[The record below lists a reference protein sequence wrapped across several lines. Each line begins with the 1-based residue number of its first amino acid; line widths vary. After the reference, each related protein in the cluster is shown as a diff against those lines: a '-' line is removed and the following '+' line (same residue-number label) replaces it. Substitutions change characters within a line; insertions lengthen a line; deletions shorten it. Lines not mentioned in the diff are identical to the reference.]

1 MQSRKSLLAKIF
13 GVLCALCC
21 VVALAFGV
29 AACDSNTD
37 TTKSVVNV
45 SVVDGQLV
53 IDYSDGSKEEIDLG
67 DLKGEQGEQGPAGD
81 DGDKGEQGEQGP
93 AGVGI
98 TSVTWDETKQCLVIT
113 YTDGKKQEVKVEG
126 LGCECPE
133 PCEHENISSWIL
145 SDTYGYDAATQKWT
159 GTILDVCDDCGYAW
173 LITDAEHHHTIK
185 TGDKAATCTEDGIKG
200 GEYCEVCGYVVPNS
214 GEVVPALN
222 HPEANR
228 STHIVEVEGKD
239 LCTEGGLS
247 VTICDLCDEVI
258 DYTLAPAQGHKVSKW
273 LTEGTLGSGEAQV
286 VAKAPTTTEKGLA
299 IGTCPVCGDYVTKE
313 LPAFLNTDG
322 TINSA
327 YTRKDVVP
335 AVDCADQAT
344 VDLTIS
350 LDVWDAEGVQGTQA
364 ITFEGVTLPA
374 VGHTLDG
381 KKFPP
386 EGVGTAANPIV
397 LDSATYDEATKTYE
411 SEYGT
416 IKVDTETEP
425 TCEDDGIVAYF
436 LCDVCDHLVPVQVRV
451 EHIAPENEGVNVTEY
466 ETVEELEAWV
476 ATIDKETLA
485 GVEKDHLYIVEPTC
499 TEDGKEYFICD
510 ECGELSSIV
519 LEKTG
524 HTVKY
529 KAEIDD
535 KNTPATD
542 DDVLTLT
549 PYCATCGETDE
560 TKLNAKKV
568 SLTDFTVTT
577 VEGDPSCQEA
587 GTITYKGTYEGVE
600 YTVTETIPVKN
611 HTFGGREWVP
621 GNSYNYDEVREYVKL
636 EVSTTD
642 EEDISC
648 ADGKTLAGVV
658 CEKCDQLVLVYV
670 VVPHTAPKVEENT
683 EVTSETLDEVIAL
696 LKDTANQGK
705 VYEKAATCTEAGYI
719 AYYCAECKNV
729 VVVAGSSKLVPA
741 EEEQVEGVVYEVDTA
756 YAATGHKAANTLVYN
771 DANGNGVK
779 DADEDWYLVTY
790 CANEVTDTSAAALL
804 KLADADMGKD
814 ENNNLKYNEDGIN
827 YKGVVEGVVKVED
840 DPRNQEATCT
850 TVGKQVYKY
859 TKDGVTAEVI
869 VDVPAIYHFYQDGE
883 GHKYSYIAN
892 SAVDENGDPYRVGEP
907 GIYQVVGEVPACN
920 EDKEPALAGIICSG
934 CGQLVLIKVIDEHT
948 PVANATA
955 DSETYTSYEALKAA
969 VDAENAKAPEE
980 AAALDINKVYVVAT
994 ACDAP
999 EYEARYC
1006 TVCHK
1011 WYARLTKEAGKHTLA
1026 VDYTT
1031 LAKQDDG
1038 SYTVTVKCTACDYK
1052 QEKVAVAKPTSAML
1066 DKEASVAATCQLE
1079 GINVYNVPVKV
1090 AGQDIVVVIN
1100 ETAAKVDHALGTIE
1114 YTWDTEETIEG
1125 VDYVITYKGKL
1136 CSTCNKLI
1144 AEEVVRVEVKDPD
1157 EGEEGGDTPVVP
1169 AVPEDVTISMEGVVI
1184 STSATASTAVTME
1197 GGKTPELEEGNYYIW
1212 NATEATLVTIGGE
1225 KKWKQGDEYIQA
1237 DGGGRTISVDLTDY
1251 EGMKVKVTF
1260 NCGSKQEGIQLQV
1273 AGDASTAQD
1282 VTFNADKQYAPV
1294 DVSFTVDGG
1303 SIASFEN
1310 TNQAVRF
1317 YSVTI
1322 EVVE

>member
-67 DLKGEQGEQGPAGD
+67 DLKGEQGPAGD
-81 DGDKGEQGEQGP
+81 DGDKGEQ
-93 AGVGI
+93 GVGI

-273 LTEGTLGSGEAQV
+273 LTEGTLGTGEAQV

-299 IGTCPVCGDYVTKE
+299 IGTCPVCGDYVSKE
-313 LPAFLNTDG
+313 LPAFLNADG

-344 VDLTIS
+344 VNLTIS
-350 LDVWDAEGVQGTQA
+350 LEVWDAEGVKGTQEV
-364 ITFEGVTLPA
+364 TFTNIVLPA

-524 HTVKY
+524 HTIKY

-535 KNTPATD
+535 KNTPDTK

-741 EEEQVEGVVYEVDTA
+741 EEQVEGVVYEVDTA
-756 YAATGHKAANTLVYN
+756 YAATGHKAANTLVY
-771 DANGNGVK
+771 DDENGNGVK
-779 DADEDWYLVTY
+779 DANEYWYLVTY

-804 KLADADMGKD
+804 KLDDADMGKD
-814 ENNNLKYNEDGIN
+814 ENDNLKYNEDGIN

-869 VDVPAIYHFYQDGE
+869 VDVPAIYHFYQDEE

-892 SAVDENGDPYRVGEP
+892 SAVDENGDPYTVGEP

-920 EDKEPALAGIICSG
+920 EDKEPATAGIICSG

-948 PVANATA
+948 PVANATE

-969 VDAENAKAPEE
+969 VVAENAKAPEE

-1006 TVCHK
+1006 TVCHD
-1011 WYARLTKEAGKHTLA
+1011 WYVELTKEAGKHTLA

-1031 LAKQDDG
+1031 LAKQADG
-1038 SYTVTVKCTACDYK
+1038 SYTVTVECTACDYK
-1052 QEKVAVAKPTSAML
+1052 QENVAVAKPTSAML

-1125 VDYVITYKGKL
+1125 VDYIITYKGKL

-1144 AEEVVRVEVKDPD
+1144 AEEVKSVVVKDPD

-1169 AVPEDVTISMEGVVI
+1169 AEPVEYTYDFSTLTGSETATDLNTVLGSTNVTFEGTLGTSGTDLRLAKGHLKFSADAGKVIVTLDNVKAGQTVELTIVGKSGSSGNPAELAIAATNATTTDTVPVVYAAGADYVTTTV
-1184 STSATASTAVTME
+1184 TYTATA
-1197 GGKTPELEEGNYYIW
+1197 
-1212 NATEATLVTIGGE
+1212 
-1225 KKWKQGDEYIQA
+1225 
-1237 DGGGRTISVDLTDY
+1237 DGSVVL
-1251 EGMKVKVTF
+1251 TF
-1260 NCGSKQEGIQLQV
+1260 NRNTSKTVQLQ
-1273 AGDASTAQD
+1273 
-1282 VTFNADKQYAPV
+1282 KL
-1294 DVSFTVDGG
+1294 TV
-1303 SIASFEN
+1303 
-1310 TNQAVRF
+1310 
-1317 YSVTI
+1317 
-1322 EVVE
+1322 VVE

>member
-67 DLKGEQGEQGPAGD
+67 DLKGEQGPAGD

-286 VAKAPTTTEKGLA
+286 VAEAPTTTEKGLA

-313 LPAFLNTDG
+313 LPAFLNADG
-322 TINSA
+322 TVNSA
-327 YTRKDVVP
+327 YTRKDVLP

-364 ITFEGVTLPA
+364 ITFTNIVLPA

-386 EGVGTAANPIV
+386 EGVGTTKNPIV

-425 TCEDDGIVAYF
+425 TCEDEGIAAYF

-466 ETVEELEAWV
+466 DTVEELEAW
-476 ATIDKETLA
+476 AAGIGADLA

-535 KNTPATD
+535 KNTPDTK

-741 EEEQVEGVVYEVDTA
+741 EDEQVEGVVYEVDTA

-779 DADEDWYLVTY
+779 DADEKWYLVTY

-804 KLADADMGKD
+804 KLDDADMGKD
-814 ENNNLKYNEDGIN
+814 EDGNLKYNEDGIN
-827 YKGVVEGVVKVED
+827 FKGVVEGVVKVED

-869 VDVPAIYHFYQDGE
+869 VDVPAIYHFYQDEE

-920 EDKEPALAGIICSG
+920 EDKEPATAGIICSG

-1006 TVCHK
+1006 TVCHD
-1011 WYARLTKEAGKHTLA
+1011 WYVELTKEAGKHTLA

-1031 LAKQDDG
+1031 LAKQADG
-1038 SYTVTVKCTACDYK
+1038 SYTVTVECTACDYK
-1052 QEKVAVAKPTSAML
+1052 QENVAVAKPTSAML

-1090 AGQDIVVVIN
+1090 ANQDIVVVIN

-1169 AVPEDVTISMEGVVI
+1169 AVPVEYTYDFSTLTGSETATDLNTVLGSTNVTFEGTLGTSGTDLRLAKGHLKFSADAGKVIVTLDNVKAGQIVELTIVGKSGSSGNPAELAIAATNATTTDTVPVVYAAKADYV
-1184 STSATASTAVTME
+1184 TTTVTYTATA
-1197 GGKTPELEEGNYYIW
+1197 
-1212 NATEATLVTIGGE
+1212 
-1225 KKWKQGDEYIQA
+1225 
-1237 DGGGRTISVDLTDY
+1237 DGSVVL
-1251 EGMKVKVTF
+1251 TF
-1260 NCGSKQEGIQLQV
+1260 NRNTAKTVQLQ
-1273 AGDASTAQD
+1273 
-1282 VTFNADKQYAPV
+1282 KL
-1294 DVSFTVDGG
+1294 TV
-1303 SIASFEN
+1303 
-1310 TNQAVRF
+1310 
-1317 YSVTI
+1317 
-1322 EVVE
+1322 VVE

>member
-45 SVVDGQLV
+45 SIVDGQLV

-81 DGDKGEQGEQGP
+81 DGDRGEQGEQGP

-286 VAKAPTTTEKGLA
+286 VADDPTTTEKGLA
-299 IGTCPVCGDYVTKE
+299 IGTCHVCGDYVTKE

-335 AVDCADQAT
+335 AGDCADQAT

-386 EGVGTAANPIV
+386 EGVGTTKNPIV

-425 TCEDDGIVAYF
+425 TCENTGIAAYF

-451 EHIAPENEGVNVTEY
+451 EHIAPENEGVNVTKY
-466 ETVEELEAWV
+466 KTVAELDAWA
-476 ATIDKETLA
+476 ATIGEDLA

-510 ECGELSSIV
+510 ECGKLSSIV

-535 KNTPATD
+535 KNTPDTK

-549 PYCATCGETDE
+549 PYCATCGEKDE

-577 VEGDPSCQEA
+577 VEGDPSCQEE

-621 GNSYNYDEVREYVKL
+621 GASYNYDEVREYVKL

-670 VVPHTAPKVEENT
+670 VVPHTAPTVEENT
-683 EVTSETLDEVIAL
+683 EVTSETLEQVIAL
-696 LKDTANQGK
+696 LKEAANQGK
-705 VYEKAATCTEAGYI
+705 VYEKAATCNEDGYI

-771 DANGNGVK
+771 DENDNGVK

-804 KLADADMGKD
+804 KLENANMGKE
-814 ENNNLKYNEDGIN
+814 ENGNLKYNEYGIN
-827 YKGVVEGVVKVED
+827 FKGVVEGVVKVED

-892 SAVDENGDPYRVGEP
+892 SAVDENGEPYRVGEP

-955 DSETYTSYEALKAA
+955 DSETYASYEALKAA
-969 VDAENAKAPEE
+969 VDAENAKKPED

-1006 TVCHK
+1006 TVCHD
-1011 WYARLTKEAGKHTLA
+1011 WYIDLTKEAGKHTLA

-1031 LAKQDDG
+1031 LAKQADG

-1090 AGQDIVVVIN
+1090 ANQDIVVVIN

-1144 AEEVVRVEVKDPD
+1144 AQVVVKVEVKDPD

-1169 AVPEDVTISMEGVVI
+1169 AEPVEYTYDFSTLTGSETATDLNTVLGSTNVTFEGTLGTSGTDLRLAKGHLKFSADAGKVIVTLDNVKAGQTVELTIVGKSGSSGNPAELAIAATNATTTDTVPVVYAAKADYVTTTV
-1184 STSATASTAVTME
+1184 TYTATADGSVVLTFNRNT
-1197 GGKTPELEEGNYYIW
+1197 GKT
-1212 NATEATLVTIGGE
+1212 V
-1225 KKWKQGDEYIQA
+1225 
-1237 DGGGRTISVDLTDY
+1237 
-1251 EGMKVKVTF
+1251 
-1260 NCGSKQEGIQLQV
+1260 QLQ
-1273 AGDASTAQD
+1273 
-1282 VTFNADKQYAPV
+1282 KL
-1294 DVSFTVDGG
+1294 TV
-1303 SIASFEN
+1303 
-1310 TNQAVRF
+1310 
-1317 YSVTI
+1317 
-1322 EVVE
+1322 VVE

>member
-67 DLKGEQGEQGPAGD
+67 DLKGEQGPAGD

-286 VAKAPTTTEKGLA
+286 VAEAPTTTEKGLA

-313 LPAFLNTDG
+313 LPAFLNADG
-322 TINSA
+322 TVNSA
-327 YTRKDVVP
+327 YTRKDVLP

-364 ITFEGVTLPA
+364 ITFTNIVLPA

-386 EGVGTAANPIV
+386 EGVGTTKNPIV

-425 TCEDDGIVAYF
+425 TCEDEGIAAYF

-466 ETVEELEAWV
+466 DTVEELEAW
-476 ATIDKETLA
+476 AAGIGADLA

-535 KNTPATD
+535 KNTPDTK

-741 EEEQVEGVVYEVDTA
+741 EDEQVEGVVYEVDTA

-779 DADEDWYLVTY
+779 DADEKWYLVTY

-804 KLADADMGKD
+804 KLDDADMGKD
-814 ENNNLKYNEDGIN
+814 EDGNLKYNEDGIN
-827 YKGVVEGVVKVED
+827 FKGVVEGVVKVED

-869 VDVPAIYHFYQDGE
+869 VDVPAIYHFYQDEE

-920 EDKEPALAGIICSG
+920 EDKEPATAGIICSG

-1006 TVCHK
+1006 TVCHD
-1011 WYARLTKEAGKHTLA
+1011 WYVELTKEAGKHTLA

-1031 LAKQDDG
+1031 LAKQADG
-1038 SYTVTVKCTACDYK
+1038 SYTVTVECTACDYK
-1052 QEKVAVAKPTSAML
+1052 QENVAVAKPTSAML

-1090 AGQDIVVVIN
+1090 ANQDIVVVIN

-1169 AVPEDVTISMEGVVI
+1169 AVPVEYTYDFSTLTGSETATDLNTVLGSTNVTFEGTLGTSGTDLRLAKGHLKFSADAGKVIVTLDNVKAGQIVELTIVGKSGSSGNPAELAIAATNATTTDTVPVVYAAKADYV
-1184 STSATASTAVTME
+1184 TTTVTYTATA
-1197 GGKTPELEEGNYYIW
+1197 
-1212 NATEATLVTIGGE
+1212 
-1225 KKWKQGDEYIQA
+1225 
-1237 DGGGRTISVDLTDY
+1237 DGSVVL
-1251 EGMKVKVTF
+1251 TF
-1260 NCGSKQEGIQLQV
+1260 NRNTSKTVQLQ
-1273 AGDASTAQD
+1273 
-1282 VTFNADKQYAPV
+1282 KL
-1294 DVSFTVDGG
+1294 TV
-1303 SIASFEN
+1303 
-1310 TNQAVRF
+1310 
-1317 YSVTI
+1317 
-1322 EVVE
+1322 VVE

>member
-113 YTDGKKQEVKVEG
+113 YTDGKTQEVKVEG
-126 LGCECPE
+126 IGCDCPE

-185 TGDKAATCTEDGIKG
+185 TGDKAATCTEAGIKG

-364 ITFEGVTLPA
+364 ITFEGITLPA

-386 EGVGTAANPIV
+386 EGVGTSTNPIV

-425 TCEDDGIVAYF
+425 TCENTGIAAYF

-451 EHIAPENEGVNVTEY
+451 EHIAPENEGVNVTKY
-466 ETVEELEAWV
+466 ETVAELDAWA
-476 ATIDKETLA
+476 ATIGEDLA

-510 ECGELSSIV
+510 ECGKLSSIV

-535 KNTPATD
+535 KSTPDTS

-577 VEGDPSCQEA
+577 VEGDPSCQEE

-621 GNSYNYDEVREYVKL
+621 GASYNYDEVREYVKL

-658 CEKCDQLVLVYV
+658 CDKCDQLVLVYV

-683 EVTSETLDEVIAL
+683 EVTSETLEDVIAL
-696 LKDTANQGK
+696 LKEAANQGK
-705 VYEKAATCTEAGYI
+705 VYEKAATCNEDGYI

-804 KLADADMGKD
+804 ELEDANMGKD
-814 ENNNLKYNEDGIN
+814 ENDNLKYNEDGIN
-827 YKGVVEGVVKVED
+827 FKGVVEGVVKVED

-892 SAVDENGDPYRVGEP
+892 SAVDENGEPYRVGEP

-920 EDKEPALAGIICSG
+920 ENKEPALAGIICSG

-955 DSETYTSYEALKAA
+955 DSETYTSYGALKAA
-969 VDAENAKAPEE
+969 VDAENAKKPEE

-1006 TVCHK
+1006 TVCHD
-1011 WYARLTKEAGKHTLA
+1011 WYVDLTKEAGKHTLA

-1031 LAKQDDG
+1031 LAKQADG

-1090 AGQDIVVVIN
+1090 ANQDIVVVIN

-1114 YTWDTEETIEG
+1114 YTWETEETIEG

-1144 AEEVVRVEVKDPD
+1144 AQVVVKVEVKDPD

-1169 AVPEDVTISMEGVVI
+1169 AEPVEYTYDFSTLTGSETATDLNTVLGSTNVTFEGTLGTSDTDLRLAKGHLKFSADAGKVIVTLDNVKAGQTVELTIVGKSGSKGNPAELAIAATNATTTDTVPVVYAAGADYVTTTV
-1184 STSATASTAVTME
+1184 TYTATADGSVVLTFNRNT
-1197 GGKTPELEEGNYYIW
+1197 GKT
-1212 NATEATLVTIGGE
+1212 V
-1225 KKWKQGDEYIQA
+1225 
-1237 DGGGRTISVDLTDY
+1237 
-1251 EGMKVKVTF
+1251 
-1260 NCGSKQEGIQLQV
+1260 QLQ
-1273 AGDASTAQD
+1273 
-1282 VTFNADKQYAPV
+1282 KL
-1294 DVSFTVDGG
+1294 TV
-1303 SIASFEN
+1303 
-1310 TNQAVRF
+1310 
-1317 YSVTI
+1317 
-1322 EVVE
+1322 VVE

>member
-81 DGDKGEQGEQGP
+81 DGDKGEQGP

-113 YTDGKKQEVKVEG
+113 YTDGKTQEVKVEG
-126 LGCECPE
+126 IGCDCPE

-344 VDLTIS
+344 VNLTIS
-350 LDVWDAEGVQGTQA
+350 LEVWDAEGVKGTQEV
-364 ITFEGVTLPA
+364 TFTNIVLPA

-386 EGVGTAANPIV
+386 EGVGTIENPIV

-451 EHIAPENEGVNVTEY
+451 EHIAPANEGVNVTEY
-466 ETVEELEAWV
+466 DTVEELEAWV

-568 SLTDFTVTT
+568 SLSDFTVTT

-670 VVPHTAPKVEENT
+670 VVPHTAPTVEENT
-683 EVTSETLDEVIAL
+683 EVTTETLEEVIAL
-696 LKDTANQGK
+696 LKETANQLK

-741 EEEQVEGVVYEVDTA
+741 EEEQVEGVVYEVDTD

-869 VDVPAIYHFYQDGE
+869 VDVPAIYHFYQDEE

-892 SAVDENGDPYRVGEP
+892 SAVDENGEPYRVGEP

-980 AAALDINKVYVVAT
+980 AATLDINKVYVVAT

-1006 TVCHK
+1006 TVCHD
-1011 WYARLTKEAGKHTLA
+1011 WYVELTKEAGKHTLA

-1031 LAKQDDG
+1031 LAKQADG
-1038 SYTVTVKCTACDYK
+1038 SYTVTVKCTACDFK

-1090 AGQDIVVVIN
+1090 AGQDIVVVVN

-1169 AVPEDVTISMEGVVI
+1169 AEPVEYTYDFSTLTGSETATDLNTVLGSTNVTFEGTLGTSDTDLRLAKGHLKFSADAGKVIVTLDNVKAGQTVELTIVGKSGSSGNPAELAIAATNATTTDTVPVVYAAGADYVTTTV
-1184 STSATASTAVTME
+1184 TYTATA
-1197 GGKTPELEEGNYYIW
+1197 
-1212 NATEATLVTIGGE
+1212 
-1225 KKWKQGDEYIQA
+1225 
-1237 DGGGRTISVDLTDY
+1237 DGSVVL
-1251 EGMKVKVTF
+1251 TF
-1260 NCGSKQEGIQLQV
+1260 NRNTSKTVQLQ
-1273 AGDASTAQD
+1273 
-1282 VTFNADKQYAPV
+1282 KL
-1294 DVSFTVDGG
+1294 TV
-1303 SIASFEN
+1303 
-1310 TNQAVRF
+1310 
-1317 YSVTI
+1317 
-1322 EVVE
+1322 VVE

>member
-81 DGDKGEQGEQGP
+81 DGDKGEQGP

-113 YTDGKKQEVKVEG
+113 YTDGKTQEVKVEG
-126 LGCECPE
+126 IGCDCPE

-344 VDLTIS
+344 VNLTIS
-350 LDVWDAEGVQGTQA
+350 LEVWDAEGVKGTQEV
-364 ITFEGVTLPA
+364 TFTNIVLPA

-386 EGVGTAANPIV
+386 EGVGTIENPIV

-451 EHIAPENEGVNVTEY
+451 EHIAPANEGVNVTEY
-466 ETVEELEAWV
+466 DTVEELEAWV

-568 SLTDFTVTT
+568 SLSDFTVTT

-670 VVPHTAPKVEENT
+670 VVPHTAPTVEENT
-683 EVTSETLDEVIAL
+683 EVTTETLEEVIAL
-696 LKDTANQGK
+696 LKETANQLK

-741 EEEQVEGVVYEVDTA
+741 EEEQVEGVVYEVDTD

-804 KLADADMGKD
+804 ALVNADMGKD
-814 ENNNLKYNEDGIN
+814 ENGNLKYNEDGIN
-827 YKGVVEGVVKVED
+827 FKGVVEGVVKVED

-892 SAVDENGDPYRVGEP
+892 SAVDENGEPYRVGEP

-920 EDKEPALAGIICSG
+920 EKKEPALAGIICSG

-969 VDAENAKAPEE
+969 VVAENAKNPEE
-980 AAALDINKVYVVAT
+980 VAALDINKVYVVAT

-1006 TVCHK
+1006 TVCHD
-1011 WYARLTKEAGKHTLA
+1011 WYIDLTKEAGKHTLT

-1031 LAKQDDG
+1031 LAKQADG
-1038 SYTVTVKCTACDYK
+1038 SYTVTVECTACDYK
-1052 QEKVAVAKPTSAML
+1052 QENVAVAKPTSAML

-1169 AVPEDVTISMEGVVI
+1169 AEPVEYTYDFSTLTGSETATDLNTVLGSTNVTFEGTLGTSDTDLRLAKGHLKFSADAGKVIVTLDNVKAGQTVELTIVGKSGSSGNPAELAIAATNATTTDTVPVVYAAGADYVTTTV
-1184 STSATASTAVTME
+1184 TYTATA
-1197 GGKTPELEEGNYYIW
+1197 
-1212 NATEATLVTIGGE
+1212 
-1225 KKWKQGDEYIQA
+1225 
-1237 DGGGRTISVDLTDY
+1237 DGSVVL
-1251 EGMKVKVTF
+1251 TF
-1260 NCGSKQEGIQLQV
+1260 NRNTSKTVQLQ
-1273 AGDASTAQD
+1273 
-1282 VTFNADKQYAPV
+1282 KL
-1294 DVSFTVDGG
+1294 TV
-1303 SIASFEN
+1303 
-1310 TNQAVRF
+1310 
-1317 YSVTI
+1317 
-1322 EVVE
+1322 VVE

>member
-67 DLKGEQGEQGPAGD
+67 DLKGEQGPAGD

-126 LGCECPE
+126 IGGCECPE

-286 VAKAPTTTEKGLA
+286 VAEAPTTTEKGLA

-313 LPAFLNTDG
+313 LPAFLNADG
-322 TINSA
+322 TVNSA
-327 YTRKDVVP
+327 YTRKDVLP

-364 ITFEGVTLPA
+364 ITFTNIVLPA

-466 ETVEELEAWV
+466 NTVEELEAWV

-524 HTVKY
+524 HTIKY

-741 EEEQVEGVVYEVDTA
+741 EEQVEGVVYEVDTA
-756 YAATGHKAANTLVYN
+756 YAATGHKAANTLVY
-771 DANGNGVK
+771 DDENGNGVK
-779 DADEDWYLVTY
+779 DANEDWYLVTY

-804 KLADADMGKD
+804 KLEDANMGKD
-814 ENNNLKYNEDGIN
+814 ENGNLKYNEDGIN
-827 YKGVVEGVVKVED
+827 FKGVVEGVIKVED

-869 VDVPAIYHFYQDGE
+869 VDVPAIYHFYQDEE

-920 EDKEPALAGIICSG
+920 ENKEPATAGIICSG

-969 VDAENAKAPEE
+969 VDAENAKNPED

-1006 TVCHK
+1006 TVCHD
-1011 WYARLTKEAGKHTLA
+1011 WYVELTKEAGKHTLA

-1031 LAKQDDG
+1031 LAKQADG
-1038 SYTVTVKCTACDYK
+1038 SYTVTVECTACDYK
-1052 QEKVAVAKPTSAML
+1052 QENVAVAKPTEAML

-1090 AGQDIVVVIN
+1090 ANQDIVVVIN
-1100 ETAAKVDHALGTIE
+1100 EPAAKVDHALGTIE

-1169 AVPEDVTISMEGVVI
+1169 AEPVEYTYDFSTLTGSETATDLNTVLGSTNVTFEGTLGTSGTDLRLAKGHLKFSGDAGKVIVTLDNVKAGQTVELTIVGKSGSSGNPAELAIAATNATTTDTVPVVYAAKADYVTTTV
-1184 STSATASTAVTME
+1184 TYTATA
-1197 GGKTPELEEGNYYIW
+1197 
-1212 NATEATLVTIGGE
+1212 
-1225 KKWKQGDEYIQA
+1225 
-1237 DGGGRTISVDLTDY
+1237 DGSVVL
-1251 EGMKVKVTF
+1251 TF
-1260 NCGSKQEGIQLQV
+1260 NRNTSKTVQLQ
-1273 AGDASTAQD
+1273 
-1282 VTFNADKQYAPV
+1282 KL
-1294 DVSFTVDGG
+1294 TV
-1303 SIASFEN
+1303 
-1310 TNQAVRF
+1310 
-1317 YSVTI
+1317 
-1322 EVVE
+1322 VVE

>member
-29 AACDSNTD
+29 PACDSNTD

-81 DGDKGEQGEQGP
+81 DGDKGEQGP

-386 EGVGTAANPIV
+386 EGVGTSTNPIV

-425 TCEDDGIVAYF
+425 TCEDEGIKAYF

-451 EHIAPENEGVNVTEY
+451 EHIAPENEGVNVTKY
-466 ETVEELEAWV
+466 KTVAELDAW
-476 ATIDKETLA
+476 AAKIGEDLA

-510 ECGELSSIV
+510 ECGKLSSIV

-529 KAEIDD
+529 KAEIDN
-535 KNTPATD
+535 KNTPDTK

-549 PYCATCGETDE
+549 PYCATCGEKDE

-577 VEGDPSCQEA
+577 VEGDPSCQEE

-621 GNSYNYDEVREYVKL
+621 GASYNYDEVREYVKL

-683 EVTSETLDEVIAL
+683 EVTSETLEDVIAL
-696 LKDTANQGK
+696 LKEAANQGK
-705 VYEKAATCTEAGYI
+705 VYEKAATCNEDGYI

-771 DANGNGVK
+771 DENDNGVK

-790 CANEVTDTSAAALL
+790 CANEVTDISAAALL
-804 KLADADMGKD
+804 KLENANMGKD
-814 ENNNLKYNEDGIN
+814 ENGNLKYNEYGIN
-827 YKGVVEGVVKVED
+827 FKGVVEGVVKVED

-892 SAVDENGDPYRVGEP
+892 SAVDENGEPYRVGEP

-969 VDAENAKAPEE
+969 VDAENAKKPED

-1006 TVCHK
+1006 TVCHD
-1011 WYARLTKEAGKHTLA
+1011 WYIDLTKEAGKHTLA

-1031 LAKQDDG
+1031 LAKQADG

-1052 QEKVAVAKPTSAML
+1052 QENVAVAKPTSAML

-1090 AGQDIVVVIN
+1090 ANQDIVVVIN

-1144 AEEVVRVEVKDPD
+1144 AQVVVKVEVKDPD

-1169 AVPEDVTISMEGVVI
+1169 AEPVEYTYDFSTLTGSETATDLNTVLGSTNVTFEGTLGTSGTDLRLAKGHLKFSANAGKVIVTLDNVKAGQTVELTIVGKSGSKGNPAELAIAATNATTTDTVPVVYAAEADYVTTTV
-1184 STSATASTAVTME
+1184 TYTATADGSVVLTFNRNT
-1197 GGKTPELEEGNYYIW
+1197 GKT
-1212 NATEATLVTIGGE
+1212 V
-1225 KKWKQGDEYIQA
+1225 
-1237 DGGGRTISVDLTDY
+1237 
-1251 EGMKVKVTF
+1251 
-1260 NCGSKQEGIQLQV
+1260 QLQ
-1273 AGDASTAQD
+1273 
-1282 VTFNADKQYAPV
+1282 KL
-1294 DVSFTVDGG
+1294 TV
-1303 SIASFEN
+1303 
-1310 TNQAVRF
+1310 
-1317 YSVTI
+1317 
-1322 EVVE
+1322 VVE

>member
-81 DGDKGEQGEQGP
+81 DGDKGEQGP

-113 YTDGKKQEVKVEG
+113 YTDGKTQEVKVEG
-126 LGCECPE
+126 IGCDCPE

-344 VDLTIS
+344 VNLTIS
-350 LDVWDAEGVQGTQA
+350 LEVWDAEGVKGTQEV
-364 ITFEGVTLPA
+364 TFTNIVLPA

-386 EGVGTAANPIV
+386 EGVGTIENPIV

-451 EHIAPENEGVNVTEY
+451 EHIAPANEGVNVTEY
-466 ETVEELEAWV
+466 DTVEELEAWV

-568 SLTDFTVTT
+568 SLSDFTVTT

-670 VVPHTAPKVEENT
+670 VVPHTAPTVEENT
-683 EVTSETLDEVIAL
+683 EVTTETLEEVIAL
-696 LKDTANQGK
+696 LKETANQLK

-741 EEEQVEGVVYEVDTA
+741 EEEQVEGVVYEVDTD

-827 YKGVVEGVVKVED
+827 FKGVVEGVVKVED

-869 VDVPAIYHFYQDGE
+869 VDVPAIYHFYQDEE

-892 SAVDENGDPYRVGEP
+892 SAVDENGEPYRVGEP

-955 DSETYTSYEALKAA
+955 DSETYTSYEVLKAA

-980 AAALDINKVYVVAT
+980 AATLDINKVYVVAT

-1006 TVCHK
+1006 TVCHD
-1011 WYARLTKEAGKHTLA
+1011 WYVELTKEAGKHTLA

-1031 LAKQDDG
+1031 LAKQADG
-1038 SYTVTVKCTACDYK
+1038 SYTVTVKCTACDFK
-1052 QEKVAVAKPTSAML
+1052 QENVAVAKPTSAML

-1090 AGQDIVVVIN
+1090 AGQDIVVVVN

-1157 EGEEGGDTPVVP
+1157 EGEEEGGDTPVVP

-1184 STSATASTAVTME
+1184 STSATASTAVTMD
-1197 GGKTPELEEGNYYIW
+1197 GGNKTPKIEGNYYIW
-1212 NATEATLVTIGGE
+1212 NATEATLVTIGGDQQ
-1225 KKWKQGDEYIQA
+1225 WKQGTGYIQA
-1237 DGGGRTISVDLTDY
+1237 DGKERTISVDLTEY
-1251 EGMKVKVTF
+1251 EGLKVKVTF

-1282 VTFNADKQYAPV
+1282 VTFNADNQYAPV

-1310 TNQAVRF
+1310 TIQAVRF

>member
-67 DLKGEQGEQGPAGD
+67 DLKGEQGEQGPAG
-81 DGDKGEQGEQGP
+81 
-93 AGVGI
+93 VGI

-113 YTDGKKQEVKVEG
+113 YTDGKTQEVKVEG
-126 LGCECPE
+126 LGGCECPE

-173 LITDAEHHHTIK
+173 LTTDAEHHHTIK

-286 VAKAPTTTEKGLA
+286 VAKAPTTTKKGLA

-386 EGVGTAANPIV
+386 EGVGTSTNPIV

-425 TCEDDGIVAYF
+425 TCEDEGIKAYF

-451 EHIAPENEGVNVTEY
+451 EHIAPENEGVNVTKY
-466 ETVEELEAWV
+466 ETVAQLDKWA
-476 ATIDKETLA
+476 ATIGEDLA

-510 ECGELSSIV
+510 ECGKLSSIV

-535 KNTPATD
+535 KNTPDTK

-577 VEGDPSCQEA
+577 VEGDPSCQEE

-621 GNSYNYDEVREYVKL
+621 GASYNYDEVREYVKL

-670 VVPHTAPKVEENT
+670 VVPHTAPTVEENT
-683 EVTSETLDEVIAL
+683 EVTSETLEDVIAL
-696 LKDTANQGK
+696 LKEAANQGK

-756 YAATGHKAANTLVYN
+756 YAATDHKAANTLVYN

-804 KLADADMGKD
+804 KLEDANMGKD
-814 ENNNLKYNEDGIN
+814 ENGNLKYNEDGIN
-827 YKGVVEGVVKVED
+827 FKGVVEGVVKVED

-892 SAVDENGDPYRVGEP
+892 SAVDENGEPYRVGEP

-969 VDAENAKAPEE
+969 VDAENAKDSEE

-1006 TVCHK
+1006 TVCHD
-1011 WYARLTKEAGKHTLA
+1011 WYIDLTKEAGKHTLA

-1031 LAKQDDG
+1031 LAKQADG

-1090 AGQDIVVVIN
+1090 ANQDIVVVIN

-1144 AEEVVRVEVKDPD
+1144 AQVVVKVEVKDPD

-1169 AVPEDVTISMEGVVI
+1169 AEPVEYTYDFSTLTGSETATDLNTVLGSTNVTFEGTLGTSGTDLRLAKGHLKFSADAGKVIVTLDNVKAGQTVELTIVGKSGSSGNPAELAIAATNATTTDTVPVVYAAGADYVTTTV
-1184 STSATASTAVTME
+1184 TYTATADGSVVLTFNRNT
-1197 GGKTPELEEGNYYIW
+1197 GKT
-1212 NATEATLVTIGGE
+1212 V
-1225 KKWKQGDEYIQA
+1225 
-1237 DGGGRTISVDLTDY
+1237 
-1251 EGMKVKVTF
+1251 
-1260 NCGSKQEGIQLQV
+1260 QLQ
-1273 AGDASTAQD
+1273 
-1282 VTFNADKQYAPV
+1282 KL
-1294 DVSFTVDGG
+1294 TV
-1303 SIASFEN
+1303 
-1310 TNQAVRF
+1310 
-1317 YSVTI
+1317 
-1322 EVVE
+1322 VVE

>member
-67 DLKGEQGEQGPAGD
+67 DLKGEQGPAGD

-113 YTDGKKQEVKVEG
+113 YTDGKIEEVKVEG

-364 ITFEGVTLPA
+364 ITFTNIVLPA

-466 ETVEELEAWV
+466 NTVEELEAWV

-524 HTVKY
+524 HTIKY

-741 EEEQVEGVVYEVDTA
+741 EEQVEGVVYEVDTA

-869 VDVPAIYHFYQDGE
+869 VDVPAIYHFYQDE
-883 GHKYSYIAN
+883 DGHKYSYIAN
-892 SAVDENGDPYRVGEP
+892 SAVDENGEPYRVGEP

-920 EDKEPALAGIICSG
+920 EDKEPATAGIICSG

-1006 TVCHK
+1006 TVCHD
-1011 WYARLTKEAGKHTLA
+1011 WYIDLTKEAGKHTLA

-1031 LAKQDDG
+1031 LAKQADG

-1052 QEKVAVAKPTSAML
+1052 QENVAVAKPTSAML

-1090 AGQDIVVVIN
+1090 ANQDIVVVIN

-1114 YTWDTEETIEG
+1114 YTWETEETIEG

-1136 CSTCNKLI
+1136 CSTCDKLI

-1169 AVPEDVTISMEGVVI
+1169 AEPVEYTYDFSTLTGSETATDLNTVLGSTNVTFEGTLGTSGTDLRLAKGHLKFSADAGKVIVTLDNVKAGQTVELTIVGKSGSSGNPAELAIAATNATTTDTVPVVYAAGADYVTTTV
-1184 STSATASTAVTME
+1184 TYTATADGSVVLTFNRNT
-1197 GGKTPELEEGNYYIW
+1197 GKT
-1212 NATEATLVTIGGE
+1212 V
-1225 KKWKQGDEYIQA
+1225 
-1237 DGGGRTISVDLTDY
+1237 
-1251 EGMKVKVTF
+1251 
-1260 NCGSKQEGIQLQV
+1260 QLQ
-1273 AGDASTAQD
+1273 
-1282 VTFNADKQYAPV
+1282 KL
-1294 DVSFTVDGG
+1294 TV
-1303 SIASFEN
+1303 
-1310 TNQAVRF
+1310 
-1317 YSVTI
+1317 
-1322 EVVE
+1322 VVE